1 MLIAVETLRRDN
13 AEIVRFSFLAET
25 AMKQLGVKIGDYRPL
40 AGRVSSLQDPQRVIN
55 EMQAMPMAQ
64 QCVND
69 VEALL
74 AYNR

>member
-1 MLIAVETLRRDN
+1 VLIAVETLRRDN